1 MIWMPSRSLLAVM
14 ASCHT
19 AAVQHNRNLV
29 ALMHIGSAGNDLNR
43 LLADI
48 YLADDQLIRIRMT
61 LNGKDLSD
69 DDLVQVCVQF
79 FKSLPPL
86 VPVSVMASVYSCAVT
101 SSSGTYAL
109 IQDKCMYSFF
119 LLPPILELFQ
129 ETDVV
134 FVQQSHV
141 VNLIFQKCDTLQT
154 YAESKAGVFFR
165 IDTAHFK
172 YMGMNHTAAEDLN
185 PAAALAETAAASAAF
200 EAGHIHLGAGL
211 REGEVM
217 GTEFR
222 LGLRSEKL
230 FRELCQSTFKVCKG
244 DAFVYNQ
251 ALDLMEGRRMGSV
264 HLIGTVTHVPG
275 KAYGSE
281 ACPAP

>member
-1 MIWMPSRSLLAVM
+1 
-14 ASCHT
+14 
-19 AAVQHNRNLV
+19 
-29 ALMHIGSAGNDLNR
+29 
-43 LLADI
+43 
-48 YLADDQLIRIRMT
+48 
-61 LNGKDLSD
+61 
-69 DDLVQVCVQF
+69 
-79 FKSLPPL
+79 
-86 VPVSVMASVYSCAVT
+86 
-101 SSSGTYAL
+101 
-109 IQDKCMYSFF
+109 MYSFF
-119 LLPPILELFQ
+119 LLLLSELFQ

-154 YAESKAGVFFR
+154 YAESKAGVLFG
-165 IDTAHFK
+165 IDAAHFK

-185 PAAALAETAAASAAF
+185 PAAALAETAAGSAAF

-251 ALDLMEGRRMGSV
+251 ALDLMERRRMGSV
-264 HLIGTVTHVPG
+264 HLIGTVNTSRG
-275 KAYGSE
+275 KHTDRKLALLHDTGLYRRSLE
-281 ACPAP
+281 YKHDVLFI